1 VRAIPTPVRRGAA
14 AHARAI
20 ARRRAASLARG
31 RVVSL
36 ARGRAASL
44 TRVVTVLLLV
54 ASAAV
59 ALGCQESGF
68 DERKETARPLKVQH
82 ALGETKVPGQS
93 SRPLMLTVDSLDD
106 TLALGVRPVRTAAPG
121 RELPAYLRARAA
133 GIQVLPPLVTRGQL
147 GALEAARPDLIICS
161 AAQRRLYMDLNDIA
175 PTVATDTGSVQWK
188 LNLRQ
193 VGEALGRTNEAEK
206 LLIDYDAWSAR
217 VRHVVHG
224 KPRVAVVR
232 EGANGPVAA
241 KRYSFAGTILSDVG
255 VRQVRSPK
263 DADIV
268 IRGDTATWWGPG
280 GILEARAA
288 LADLRPRLEAL
299 QR

>member
-1 VRAIPTPVRRGAA
+1 VG
-14 AHARAI
+14 
-20 ARRRAASLARG
+20 
-31 RVVSL
+31 
-36 ARGRAASL
+36 
-44 TRVVTVLLLV
+44 
-54 ASAAV
+54 
-59 ALGCQESGF
+59 
-68 DERKETARPLKVQH
+68 TA
-82 ALGETKVPGQS
+82 VPG
-93 SRPLMLTVDSLDD
+93 RK
-106 TLALGVRPVRTAAPG
+106 
-121 RELPAYLRARAA
+121 LPAYLRARAA
-133 GIQVLPPLVTRGQL
+133 GIQVVPPLETRGQL

-161 AAQRRLYMDLNDIA
+161 TAQRRFYTDLSEIA

-193 VGEALGRTNEAEK
+193 VGEGLGRTNDAEK
-206 LLIDYDAWSAR
+206 LLIDYDARVAR
-217 VRHVVHG
+217 VRRVVHG
-224 KPRVAVVR
+224 KPQVAVVR
-232 EGANGPVAA
+232 EGPNGPVAA

-268 IRGDTATWWGPG
+268 IRGDTAIWWGPG

>member
-1 VRAIPTPVRRGAA
+1 VRRKAA
-14 AHARAI
+14 AFARVAT
-20 ARRRAASLARG
+20 L
-31 RVVSL
+31 
-36 ARGRAASL
+36 
-44 TRVVTVLLLV
+44 LLLV

-68 DERKETARPLKVQH
+68 DEHKETARPLKVQH

-93 SRPLMLTVDSLDD
+93 ARPLTLTVDTLDD
-106 TLALGVRPVRTAAPG
+106 TLALGVRPVRAAAPG
-121 RELPAYLRARAA
+121 RELPPYLRAKAA
-133 GIQVLPPLVTRGQL
+133 DIQVLAPLETRAQL
-147 GALEAARPDLIICS
+147 GALEAARPDLIIS
-161 AAQRRLYMDLNDIA
+161 STAQRRFYADLSEIA

-206 LLIDYDAWSAR
+206 LLIDYDAWSSR
-217 VRHVVHG
+217 VRRVVHG
-224 KPRVAVVR
+224 KPQVAVVR
-232 EGANGPVAA
+232 EGPNGLVAA

-288 LADLRPRLEAL
+288 LADLRARLDAL

>member
-1 VRAIPTPVRRGAA
+1 VRGTPTPVRREAA
-14 AHARAI
+14 ARERRGAT
-20 ARRRAASLARG
+20 ARRRGAARAR
-31 RVVSL
+31 
-36 ARGRAASL
+36 ARAL
-44 TRVVTVLLLV
+44 TALLLV
-54 ASAAV
+54 ASAV
-59 ALGCQESGF
+59 LALGCQESGF

-93 SRPLMLTVDSLDD
+93 ARPLTLTVDSFDD

-121 RELPAYLRARAA
+121 RELPAYLRAWASGIPVVAPLETRA
-133 GIQVLPPLVTRGQL
+133 QL
-147 GALEAARPDLIICS
+147 GALAAARPDLIICS
-161 AAQRRLYMDLNDIA
+161 TAQRRFYMDLTDIA

-193 VGEALGRTNEAEK
+193 VGEALGRTNDAEK
-206 LLIDYDAWSAR
+206 LLIEYDAWVAR
-217 VRHVVHG
+217 VRRVVHG

-232 EGANGPVAA
+232 EGPNGPVAA

-255 VRQVRSPK
+255 VRQVRSTK
-263 DADIV
+263 NADVV

-280 GILEARAA
+280 GILEARTA
-288 LADLRPRLEAL
+288 LADLRRRLEAL